1 MQIRLVSIALSLFV
15 LAAAITIAERQATAR
30 EPGPSPPGIH
40 PSKQADQEYEAAS
53 HAWNERLRKAREKI
67 RDLERR
73 ADETEMEINRLN
85 NFLRS
90 AEPRSAKTH
99 NQTAAQIAD
108 LNNLLRQLRAD
119 AAVAQDEADTILAEG
134 AARKFKVESLSR
146 TTSTGEP
153 NPEYFRAR
161 MVELQNELL
170 DAELRA
176 QVIELRIN
184 DLNRR
189 ITINSVT
196 GDNFFIGRLRDEL
209 QQAERGLE
217 QARARIDAASRQLKE
232 LREQARAA
240 GISLDALK

>member
-1 MQIRLVSIALSLFV
+1 
-15 LAAAITIAERQATAR
+15 
-30 EPGPSPPGIH
+30 
-40 PSKQADQEYEAAS
+40 
-53 HAWNERLRKAREKI
+53 
-67 RDLERR
+67 
-73 ADETEMEINRLN
+73 
-85 NFLRS
+85 
-90 AEPRSAKTH
+90 
-99 NQTAAQIAD
+99 
-108 LNNLLRQLRAD
+108 
-119 AAVAQDEADTILAEG
+119 
-134 AARKFKVESLSR
+134 
-146 TTSTGEP
+146 
-153 NPEYFRAR
+153 